1 MDKRPVNIRD
11 RLTPHLVEASPND
24 ARCASKAYVLKMPK
38 VSENRSG
45 PRAWLP
51 MDDIAPAMHLR
62 ATATLQWFFA
72 LLHRKIA

>member
-1 MDKRPVNIRD
+1 
-11 RLTPHLVEASPND
+11 
-24 ARCASKAYVLKMPK
+24 
-38 VSENRSG
+38 
-45 PRAWLP
+45 